1 MLYPKIINIKKSN
14 MIIGIMIL
22 MCILISGVLIAI
34 DFLTDAKIMWSLIT
48 SISIVYLWVTVI
60 YSIRRGTNIA
70 SSIMT
75 QTLVI
80 SIFMILLDKIIGY
93 KGWSVE
99 MAVPIILSIANIM
112 MFIMLLISRRNYT
125 KYIIYH
131 VIIFAFNLF
140 MVILFLLNMINN
152 IMLSVIALIIS
163 IIIAI
168 ITTIICGNDI
178 KEELIKRFH
187 M

>member
-1 MLYPKIINIKKSN
+1 MLYPRIIKIEKSN
-14 MIIGIMIL
+14 IIIGILIFI
-22 MCILISGVLIAI
+22 CILISGVLIAI
-34 DFLTDAKIMWSLIT
+34 DFLTDAKVMWSLIS

-60 YSIRRGTNIA
+60 YSIRRGSSIA
-70 SSIMT
+70 SSIMI

-80 SIFMILLDKIIGY
+80 SIFMILLDKITGY
-93 KGWSVE
+93 RGWSVE
-99 MAVPIILSIANIM
+99 IAIPIILSIANVM
-112 MFIMLLISRRNYT
+112 MFMMLLISRRNYT

-140 MVILFLLNMINN
+140 MIILFLLNMVNN

-163 IIIAI
+163 LVIAI

-187 M
+187 I

>member
-1 MLYPKIINIKKSN
+1 MLYPKIMNKKKN
-14 MIIGIMIL
+14 NEIIGILIFI
-22 MCILISGVLIAI
+22 CILISGVLIAI
-34 DFLTDAKIMWSLIT
+34 DFLTDAKIMWSLI
-48 SISIVYLWVTVI
+48 SCIGIVYLWVTVI
-60 YSIRRGTNIA
+60 YSIRRSSNIA
-70 SSIMT
+70 SSIMI
-75 QTLVI
+75 QTLII

-99 MAVPIILSIANIM
+99 MAIPIILSIANIM
-112 MFIMLLISRRNYT
+112 MFMMLLINRRNYT

-152 IMLSVIALIIS
+152 VILSIIALIIS
-163 IIIAI
+163 VIIAI
-168 ITTIICGNDI
+168 ITIMICGNDI